1 MSNLNIDGVFEV
13 LTIIA
18 WIITIYLL
26 VRALV
31 RSVQRYG
38 IKTTVTRRT
47 GWLLSRNFVIAF
59 VTSVVLTLIS
69 MAIVFIQPQ
78 ESGAVVSV
86 VSPNGIRSRPLGAGL
101 HLVIPFLE
109 RVQRYP
115 LYLQTYTISNTD
127 LERGRVDSDD
137 SIAAR
142 TQDGQEVFFDSS
154 VIFRINPDMV
164 NEVHIFWQD
173 RYLEDLVRP
182 LVRGAIRDAA
192 SQFQVQEIYSERRFE
207 LTQERV
213 TNLLQTPLEENGL
226 ILDQFILRNIT
237 FPPEYA
243 ASIERKQIAE
253 QEALKA
259 EIEIQTKAN
268 QAEQIRQLAQG
279 EADAVVI
286 KAQADAEALRLVT
299 LVLQENPDLLN
310 YEYIKK
316 LAPNVQ
322 LMLVPNN
329 APVILPI
336 PGAGM
341 GQAGEQ
347 GQTLPNPLLPQLP
360 PSALANDGG
369 TTLLDT
375 AVPTQTV
382 TAPSAEPTAEP

>member
-1 MSNLNIDGVFEV
+1 
-13 LTIIA
+13 
-18 WIITIYLL
+18 
-26 VRALV
+26 
-31 RSVQRYG
+31 
-38 IKTTVTRRT
+38 
-47 GWLLSRNFVIAF
+47 
-59 VTSVVLTLIS
+59 
-69 MAIVFIQPQ
+69 
-78 ESGAVVSV
+78 
-86 VSPNGIRSRPLGAGL
+86 
-101 HLVIPFLE
+101 
-109 RVQRYP
+109 
-115 LYLQTYTISNTD
+115 
-127 LERGRVDSDD
+127 
-137 SIAAR
+137 
-142 TQDGQEVFFDSS
+142 
-154 VIFRINPDMV
+154 
-164 NEVHIFWQD
+164 
-173 RYLEDLVRP
+173 
-182 LVRGAIRDAA
+182 
-192 SQFQVQEIYSERRFE
+192 
-207 LTQERV
+207 V

-253 QEALKA
+253 QEALKT

-299 LVLQENPDLLN
+299 QVLQENPNLLN

-336 PGAGM
+336 PGPGM
-341 GQAGEQ
+341 AQAGEQ

-360 PSALANDGG
+360 PSALTNDGG

>member
-26 VRALV
+26 VRALA

-59 VTSVVLTLIS
+59 VASVVLTLVS

-78 ESGAVVSV
+78 QSGAVVSV
-86 VSPNGIRSRPLGAGL
+86 VSPNGIRPRPLGAGL

-127 LERGRVDSDD
+127 LERGRVGSDD

-142 TQDGQEVFFDSS
+142 TQDGQEIFFDSS
-154 VIFRINPDMV
+154 VIFRINPEMV
-164 NEVHIFWQD
+164 NEVHVFWQD

-182 LVRGAIRDAA
+182 LVRGSIRDAA

-213 TNLLQTPLEENGL
+213 TNLLQTPMEENGL

-237 FPPEYA
+237 FPPDYA

-253 QEALKA
+253 QEALKT

-299 LVLQENPDLLN
+299 QVLQENPDLLN

-341 GQAGEQ
+341 AQAGEQ
-347 GQTLPNPLLPQLP
+347 GQTTPNPLLPQLP
-360 PSALANDGG
+360 PSALTNDGG
-369 TTLLDT
+369 SSLFET
-375 AVPTQTV
+375 ATSTQTV
-382 TAPSAEPTAEP
+382 TAPGAEPTTEP